1 MGRPLKIAKA
11 QAVLTITDT
20 ATTGSIVTVSG
31 GNLTTSPT
39 VGVASGMSFIPASSI
54 GGLTANTIYYI
65 DTILSNTTFSVS
77 TTQLSVQPRVMATL
91 TNTTGGTVKATF
103 NPVDAYFN
111 NPVSG
116 AGFPSTNANTYG
128 VVGGNTAIIGK
139 QVLCNVA
146 FGVQGVGALFAST
159 SSNVVVG
166 LGTDF
171 ANLATGTHLYAQWG
185 GNVQVAQLLGTT
197 TSTKGNLK
205 VVVANTT
212 VSGNIIGTSGNAQT
226 LTVSTPVSFDSTFGG
241 LTAGTTYFVKAIANA
256 AAFTV
261 AATPDGAE
269 VQLTANAS
277 VTGNAIQNRVVL
289 GAVSANNATGTTGY
303 GDPFVQALPEAGYIV
318 RQKGKTKY
326 LVTGTVTAIT
336 APVYTANVANTA
348 LTPNTMTIIGTTAT
362 PSTVYMSSVND
373 YQSRTFPATV
383 APGSLSV
390 GTLYTIYQSG
400 TTNWVACGA
409 ASNIT
414 GITFTAT
421 ATGSGTGL
429 AVLNTVNPDVISTFN
444 SAAAANANPG
454 QPNPIV
460 TINGV

>member
-20 ATTGSIVTVSG
+20 TAATGEVTVTQ
-31 GNLTTSPT
+31 NLTTAPT
-39 VGVASGMSFIPASSI
+39 VGVASGMPFVVASSV
-54 GGLTANTIYYI
+54 GGLTANVIYYVLAI
-65 DTILSNTTFSVS
+65 TGNHTFTVS
-77 TTQLSVQPRVMATL
+77 STQLSVQPRVYPTI
-91 TNTTGGTVKATF
+91 TDTTGGSVSASVAV
-103 NPVDAYFN
+103 VDAWFN

-116 AGFPSTNANTYG
+116 AGFPATNANTYG

-146 FGVQGVGALFAST
+146 FGVQGVGTVFAST

-171 ANLATGTHLYAQWG
+171 ANLATGSHIYAQWG

-212 VSGNIIGTSGNAQT
+212 VSGNVIGTSGNAQT

-241 LTAGTTYFVKAIANA
+241 LTAGTTYFVKTIANA

-261 AATPDGAE
+261 SATPGGAP
-269 VQLTANAS
+269 VQLTANTS

-289 GAVSANNATGTTGY
+289 SAVSANDASGVNGY
-303 GDPFVQALPEAGYIV
+303 GDGFVQALPEAGYIV

-326 LVTGTVTAIT
+326 LVTGTVTGIT
-336 APVYTANVANTA
+336 NPVYTANVANTA

-383 APGSLSV
+383 APGSLSI

-400 TTNWVACGA
+400 TTDWVACGA